1 MLVYILPWFTTKF
14 LSNIVSETVKRT
26 NISTTNISL
35 AAKLQAKDFENFN
48 IMASPVTWS
57 YSLWAIILQST
68 EWTNF
73 QIIFFHATN
82 FKLQYRSN

>member
-14 LSNIVSETVKRT
+14 LSNIVSETVKRINT
-26 NISTTNISL
+26 SITNISL
-35 AAKLQAKDFENFN
+35 PAKLQAKDFENFN
-48 IMASPVTWS
+48 IMASPVTLS
-57 YSLWAIILQST
+57 YSLWVIILQST